1 MLGQPETLRVHA
13 RTRAAREP
21 YARWSFSPVFSR
33 SRSRRPAIGS
43 GLTPQVRLAGV
54 WPGASLLAA
63 AAGAI
68 GSGRQ
73 LARGQQMVGQLG
85 TGTIRHFSYVLA
97 ATFDDN
103 DLPGFELFSES
114 GYGLL
119 TMQFNPVMV
128 NGTIMYPPVRL
139 S

>member
-1 MLGQPETLRVHA
+1 
-13 RTRAAREP
+13 
-21 YARWSFSPVFSR
+21 
-33 SRSRRPAIGS
+33 
-43 GLTPQVRLAGV
+43 
-54 WPGASLLAA
+54 
-63 AAGAI
+63 
-68 GSGRQ
+68 
-73 LARGQQMVGQLG
+73 
-85 TGTIRHFSYVLA
+85 VLA

-128 NGTIMYPPVRL
+128 NGTIMYAPVRL